1 MPEIKHSKQAL
12 IEMLIDD
19 DINGFFDRDDQADY
33 LSYILRTGFVGY
45 QDQTYDELLQEC
57 SDRGFFVEDE
67 NAEE

>member
-45 QDQTYDELLQEC
+45 QDQTYEELKDEC
-57 SDRGFFVEDE
+57 FDRGFF
-67 NAEE
+67 EEESP